1 LLGPVHCAMTSEP
14 AAIDQELEAVPV
26 PPHAT
31 IAPSR
36 SAGPV
41 NSQRSPIYRTEA
53 LTPVGV
59 IGG

>member
-1 LLGPVHCAMTSEP
+1 MTSEP